1 MKRLSNPLRLASV
14 LLVIALLAACAP
26 GQPTPSQEEIN
37 AAINTSV
44 AQTVEAQGQMATSV
58 ALTVAAQNTQTA
70 AAIPSPTNT
79 QTAAS
84 VFETNTPRP
93 SDTPS
98 QTLPPPATDASTATM
113 TVTPQLYA
121 CDVYTQNP
129 KDRDEVRP
137 GENFK
142 IKWIIVNTGNK
153 AWRPGVDV
161 KFSDGSQMTTA
172 TFVEIPNALQPG
184 EQYTIV
190 LNAVAPNEQGLH
202 YMTWI
207 VEGGLC
213 YAYIAI
219 DVK

>member
-1 MKRLSNPLRLASV
+1 MKRLPNPLRLVFTLFAITM
-14 LLVIALLAACAP
+14 LVACAP
-26 GQPTPSQEEIN
+26 GVQSPSQEEIDSAVN
-37 AAINTSV
+37 TAVARAMEAQGEVSTSV
-44 AQTVEAQGQMATSV
+44 AM
-58 ALTVAAQNTQTA
+58 TVAAQNAQTA
-70 AAIPSPTNT
+70 VAIPSPTST
-79 QTAAS
+79 TAAS
-84 VFETNTPRP
+84 SGFVTNTPPP
-93 SDTPS
+93 SDTPAPTI
-98 QTLPPPATDASTATM
+98 QAPATDASTS
-113 TVTPQLYA
+113 TVTATPQLYA

-129 KDRDEVRP
+129 KDSAKVSP

-142 IKWIIVNTGNK
+142 IKWIVVNTGNK

-184 EQYTIV
+184 DQYSIV
-190 LNAVAPNEQGLH
+190 LNAVAPTEQGLH